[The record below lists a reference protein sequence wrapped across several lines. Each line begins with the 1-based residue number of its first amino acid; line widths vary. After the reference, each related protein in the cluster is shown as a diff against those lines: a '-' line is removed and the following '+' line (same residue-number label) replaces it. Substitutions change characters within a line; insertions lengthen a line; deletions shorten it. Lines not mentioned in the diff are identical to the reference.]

1 MNIQLLFPLVLMFG
15 LPAQAEFVLQLPLG
29 AKETY
34 SQTEPNLAPL
44 VATKPFGEN
53 GLELTPAPAHIR
65 RSVWAFGG
73 EQTLGE
79 VQESILSQV
88 QASDYEVL
96 LFCQTEKCGGFDF
109 RFAIDVVSE
118 PEMRVDLR
126 DFRFISAR
134 QTVSQEPSYVTFLLS
149 KSPESVYVQM
159 TEYASRS
166 AQQTVSQT
174 ETVTETTELKGK
186 TSPLGDDILLV
197 LEGVQFESGS
207 ATLGADPQK
216 SLQRLV
222 DIMHK
227 NTQLKVLL
235 VGHSDM
241 SGSLRANI
249 ALSTQRAATIRDILI
264 QKYGIVAD
272 RLSAHGVGFLSPRA
286 SNKTKEGRKKN
297 RRVEAVFS
305 E

>member
-1 MNIQLLFPLVLMFG
+1 MKIRLLLPLIVMFG

-34 SQTEPNLAPL
+34 SRLEPALPPV
-44 VATKPFGEN
+44 VAVKPYGET
-53 GLELTPAPAHIR
+53 GLETVPAPAHIR

-73 EQTLGE
+73 EQTLAE
-79 VQESILSQV
+79 VQNSILEQLEN
-88 QASDYEVL
+88 SDYEIL
-96 LFCQTEKCGGFDF
+96 FFCQTEQCGGFDF
-109 RFAIDVVSE
+109 RFAIDVVPE

-134 QTVSQEPSYVTFLLS
+134 QTVLQEPSYVTFLLS

-159 TEYASRS
+159 TEYAPVAAQGTLS
-166 AQQTVSQT
+166 AGVSEPEAVELENTVSGQ
-174 ETVTETTELKGK
+174 
-186 TSPLGDDILLV
+186 GDDTSMV
-197 LEGVQFESGS
+197 LEGLQFETGS
-207 ATLGADPQK
+207 ATLGADPENSLERLAERLSRDK
-216 SLQRLV
+216 S
-222 DIMHK
+222 
-227 NTQLKVLL
+227 LKVLL

-241 SGSLRANI
+241 SGTLRANI
-249 ALSTQRAATIRDILI
+249 ALSRQRAATIRDILI
-264 QKYGIVAD
+264 QKYGIAAD

-286 SNKTKEGRKKN
+286 SNKTREGRQKN

>member
-1 MNIQLLFPLVLMFG
+1 MKIRLLFPLIVIFG

-34 SQTEPNLAPL
+34 SQVEPNLAPL

-53 GLELTPAPAHIR
+53 GQEFTPAPAHIR
-65 RSVWAFGG
+65 RSVWSFGG
-73 EQTLGE
+73 EQSLAE
-79 VQESILSQV
+79 VQEAILAQLES
-88 QASDYEVL
+88 SDYEVL
-96 LFCQTEKCGGFDF
+96 FFCQTEQCGGFDF

-118 PEMRVDLR
+118 PAMRVDLR

-134 QTVSQEPSYVTFLLS
+134 QAVIQEPSYVTFLLS

-159 TEYASRS
+159 TEYTANL
-166 AQQTVSQT
+166 APTIAPQPEMTVMEGQIPAKPDGVSM
-174 ETVTETTELKGK
+174 
-186 TSPLGDDILLV
+186 V
-197 LEGVQFESGS
+197 LEGLQFEPGS
-207 ATLGADPQK
+207 ATLGADPEN

-222 DIMHK
+222 DEMTK
-227 NTQLKVLL
+227 NKALKVLL

-241 SGSLRANI
+241 TGTLRGNI

-264 QKYGIVAD
+264 QKYGISGD

-286 SNKTKEGRKKN
+286 SNDTAEGRKKN

>member
-1 MNIQLLFPLVLMFG
+1 MKIRLLFPLIVMFG

-34 SQTEPNLAPL
+34 SRLEPALPPV
-44 VATKPFGEN
+44 VAVKPYGET
-53 GLELTPAPAHIR
+53 GLETVPAPGYIR

-73 EQTLGE
+73 EQTLAE
-79 VQESILSQV
+79 VQNSILEQLEN
-88 QASDYEVL
+88 SDYEIL
-96 LFCQTEKCGGFDF
+96 FFCQTEQCGGFDF
-109 RFAIDVVSE
+109 RFAIDVVPE

-134 QTVSQEPSYVTFLLS
+134 QTVLQEPSYVTFLLS

-159 TEYASRS
+159 TEYTSVAAQGTLSASVS
-166 AQQTVSQT
+166 EPESSVLENTVSGQ
-174 ETVTETTELKGK
+174 
-186 TSPLGDDILLV
+186 GDDASMI
-197 LEGVQFESGS
+197 LEGLQFETGS
-207 ATLGADPQK
+207 ATLGADPENSLKRLADRLSRDK
-216 SLQRLV
+216 S
-222 DIMHK
+222 
-227 NTQLKVLL
+227 LKVLL

-241 SGSLRANI
+241 SGTLRANI
-249 ALSTQRAATIRDILI
+249 ALSRQRAATIRDILI
-264 QKYGIVAD
+264 QKYGIAAD

-286 SNKTKEGRKKN
+286 SNETREGRQKN